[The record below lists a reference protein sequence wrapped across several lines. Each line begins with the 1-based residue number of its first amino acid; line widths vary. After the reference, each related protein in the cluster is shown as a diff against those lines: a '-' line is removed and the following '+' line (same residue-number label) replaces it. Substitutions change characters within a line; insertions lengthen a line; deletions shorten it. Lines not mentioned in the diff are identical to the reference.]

1 MAGTF
6 KIVLAVSVIFIAGA
20 VTGGFVSLR
29 VTEYR
34 AREARAQQ
42 RFGPTEIGG
51 RLAAQ
56 LQLTEE
62 QKEVI
67 RPIMNRTSEDLRKV
81 RRESFSQTAAII
93 DKMDAD
99 LAKVLTAEQKVLLKD
114 IRAREEE
121 RRKKWMTERAK
132 RNEQSPPRP
141 GEEGQPPG
149 FPPPPPERA
158 P

>member
-1 MAGTF
+1 MAATF
-6 KIVLAVSVIFIAGA
+6 KIVLAVSGIFIAGA
-20 VTGGFVSLR
+20 VTGGFAGLGLA
-29 VTEYR
+29 EYR

-67 RPIMNRTSEDLRKV
+67 RPIMNRTSEALRKV

-99 LAKVLTAEQKVLLKD
+99 LAKVLTAEQKTLLKD

-121 RRKKWMTERAK
+121 RRKKWMSERAK
-132 RNEQSPPRP
+132 RNEQSPPPRP
-141 GEEGQPPG
+141 GEDGPPS
-149 FPPPPPERA
+149 PPMPPERA